1 MGNQVQ
7 QQLTE
12 KLVSP
17 LAWKF
22 PQAMGMV
29 LRKMGPTDDTD
40 TFLLIFQR
48 KASGAGW
55 EKKVWPSNQLPPSWE
70 RHKLRIWR

>member
-1 MGNQVQ
+1 MGSQVQ

-22 PQAMGMV
+22 PQVMGMV

-40 TFLLIFQR
+40 IFLLIFQR
-48 KASGAGW
+48 EASGVDW
-55 EKKVWPSNQLPPSWE
+55 EKKVWPSNQLPPSRE